1 MGLSLEL
8 EGNSKLGRLLLKE
21 KAKKKKKET
30 KYSARR
36 GCHIK
41 KGERRF
47 LWWGKHALE
56 ETVEEEKK
64 KEAQKKDQWRF
75 SEDRNQC
82 RFFIYQK

>member
-1 MGLSLEL
+1 MRDFSWG
-8 EGNSKLGRLLLKE
+8 G
-21 KAKKKKKET
+21 
-30 KYSARR
+30 
-36 GCHIK
+36 
-41 KGERRF
+41 
-47 LWWGKHALE
+47 GKHALE